1 MKKNIKVVLIV
12 GVIMLIV
19 VSLLGINRKLF
30 MNFKNIAMETKDDNL
45 IENVEKVATVYSVSV
60 GNEETVPVPKGFYY
74 VGGSIKSGVIISDNE
89 ADKYDGQTDKTT
101 HKYAT
106 KLKGNQFV
114 WIPCTINEYTKIDFG
129 MSNVS
134 SWDIET
140 NTAEKEQIEKYGGFY
155 VGRYEAGVS
164 TLDEETGEFKDSVT
178 FSNNA

>member
-12 GVIMLIV
+12 GVIILIV

-30 MNFKNIAMETKDDNL
+30 MNFKNIAKETKDDNL

-101 HKYAT
+101 HEYAT

-114 WIPCTINEYTKIDFG
+114 WIPCTIDEYTKIDFG
-129 MSNVS
+129 MTSAS
-134 SWDIET
+134 SWDRET
-140 NTAEKEQIEKYGGFY
+140 NTSEKEQI
-155 VGRYEAGVS
+155 
-164 TLDEETGEFKDSVT
+164 
-178 FSNNA
+178 